1 MRVNKADCLAC
12 RLKAL
17 AKGLERLFFFTTL
30 AHVECMLIKESGQVK
45 YNSCLGQV
53 I

>member
-17 AKGLERLFFFTTL
+17 AKGWSDSSFTTL